1 MPKETDSTFSRAI
14 TYDAESQHRGEQQAG
29 GKRRKSF
36 YGHRVPILPFELAV
50 LCCVLNVILP
60 GIGTITSAILL
71 LTIPYM
77 SCRSYSCSPD
87 VVEKMDGNPPI
98 IIFIGCSQLILATCL
113 IGWIWSIVWGGWIVQ
128 LACK

>member
-1 MPKETDSTFSRAI
+1 MNCFKGVFENINTMIYFLLGLISC
-14 TYDAESQHRGEQQAG
+14 
-29 GKRRKSF
+29 K
-36 YGHRVPILPFELAV
+36 ILARILQ
-50 LCCVLNVILP
+50 VLNHLAKFLQDLNPLITRDAKRHI
-60 GIGTITSAILL
+60 IGTITSAILL

-128 LACK
+128 LACTLKS